1 MGHDVDGTT
10 KLSRGSLSVALCAL
24 CAVCSSTEPPG
35 TIPILVSDSHSPQL
49 SSTCGVVKMT
59 PSKVSVRNKRIKVC
73 VRLRPFTRTEKLKA
87 GGKAAWTWH
96 ENTIY
101 QQIFPA
107 QIPSRV
113 LSSDGEEKKTRS
125 GGGSTVSSKSSAL
138 RDSISTLPSSY
149 SFDYLYPPATQTQMV
164 YDETVK
170 DVVMAATEGYHSS
183 VFLYGQTGTGKT
195 YTMQGGRGDPGIIQ
209 LSVQDIFDHIARH
222 PRMEFLLRFSYL
234 EIYNERIHDLL
245 AAGAKSD
252 IKIYDVHNRGT
263 TGNEHARDGFVTKDV
278 VIKGLREEIVL
289 STEHVLSLVEVG
301 NLHRHMA
308 LTESNDQ
315 SSRSHVVF
323 RMVIESQMK
332 RNSRDR
338 GEVAPVRSATL
349 NIIDLAGSES
359 VRLAN
364 TTGQSLEEGRFI
376 NRSLLTLG
384 HIIWKLSRDRHR
396 TGSGNVTAS
405 STPHLPYRNSKLTR
419 ILQPSLGG
427 QAQIAIVCTASP
439 SVECLTETHNT
450 LKFASRARR
459 VRNRVVI
466 NESLG
471 ESALLRK
478 YRARIRELEEQLHH
492 LQIRRRPRESTQMSS
507 SNPTTLTER
516 QMEIKFAINN
526 INRVILNSSEAQERP
541 DEEELASVDEDTFP
555 AMTTP
560 PRTLEPPHP
569 LPPSI
574 QTTQRG
580 EHATGQ
586 TQRKPAPKQLAA
598 RQQVE
603 MKSQAPQTQSRAAA
617 RPLLRQT
624 PVHSTSNVS
633 IDQPEPE
640 EEEEGKDEGHAR
652 PRLVHSGS
660 STNTSNKT
668 LIGSGGSASTKTLPL
683 SSSSSRQ
690 LTDNDDDLAET
701 KEEHENKEDE
711 PEREEDVL
719 HDTRTHSE
727 VISEQAPIAPNA
739 MSTAPSSVS
748 TSSTRPSL
756 TSMLKTKY
764 LNELSKMDQR
774 AGRWQHTEE
783 GELLNQKE
791 LLREFVRGLEIA
803 QAEQET
809 RMSKIRELEL
819 ENHRLHQAVVSR
831 DDELAQLKTETT
843 R

>member
-1 MGHDVDGTT
+1 MAP
-10 KLSRGSLSVALCAL
+10 SAA
-24 CAVCSSTEPPG
+24 APG
-35 TIPILVSDSHSPQL
+35 RD
-49 SSTCGVVKMT
+49 
-59 PSKVSVRNKRIKVC
+59 KRIKVC
-73 VRLRPFTRTEKLKA
+73 VRLRPFTRNEKLKA

-113 LSSDGEEKKTRS
+113 VNSDGEEKKRS
-125 GGGSTVSSKSSAL
+125 GGSTASSSSSAL
-138 RDSISTLPSSY
+138 RDSASTLPSSY
-149 SFDYLYPPATQTQMV
+149 TFDYLYPPATQTQKV

-170 DVVMAATEGYHSS
+170 DAIMAATEGYHSS

-209 LSVQDIFDHIARH
+209 LGVQDIFDHIARH
-222 PRMEFLLRFSYL
+222 PSMEFLLRFSYL

-252 IKIYDVHNRGT
+252 IKIYDVHNRGAAAS
-263 TGNEHARDGFVTKDV
+263 GNGRDGFVTKDV

-308 LTESNDQ
+308 MTESNDQ

-323 RMVIESQMK
+323 RMVIESQAK
-332 RNSRDR
+332 RSSRDR

-364 TTGQSLEEGRFI
+364 TTGQALEEGKFI

-396 TGSGNVTAS
+396 KGPGGVRTP

-439 SVECLTETHNT
+439 SVECLAETHNT

-459 VRNRVVI
+459 VRNRVVV
-466 NESLG
+466 NEGLG
-471 ESALLRK
+471 ESALLKK
-478 YRARIRELEEQLHH
+478 YRARIHELEVQLDH
-492 LQIRRRPRESTQMSS
+492 LQLRRRPRGPAPMSTSTKS
-507 SNPTTLTER
+507 TLDER
-516 QMEIKFAINN
+516 QMELKFAINN
-526 INRVILNSSEAQERP
+526 INRVILNSSQAQERP
-541 DEEELASVDEDTFP
+541 DDEELASVDDDTFP
-555 AMTTP
+555 AMATP
-560 PRTLEPPHP
+560 PQPWEAPP
-569 LPPSI
+569 PPPT
-574 QTTQRG
+574 QTTRRG
-580 EHATGQ
+580 ESAAVAQ
-586 TQRKPAPKQLAA
+586 PQRKPTPRQLAA
-598 RQQVE
+598 RQQAE
-603 MKSQAPQTQSRAAA
+603 MESQVPQTQSRAAT
-617 RPLLRQT
+617 RPLLRRE
-624 PVHSTSNVS
+624 PVHSTSSVS
-633 IDQPEPE
+633 IAAPEPV
-640 EEEEGKDEGHAR
+640 EEEEGKDDDHAR

-660 STNTSNKT
+660 SANTSNKT

-683 SSSSSRQ
+683 SASSSRH
-690 LTDNDDDLAET
+690 LTDVDDDLAET
-701 KEEHENKEDE
+701 KEEYDGDEEDE
-711 PEREEDVL
+711 PEHEEDA
-719 HDTRTHSE
+719 HDTPTNPE
-727 VISEQAPIAPNA
+727 GLQGEAPVAP
-739 MSTAPSSVS
+739 TPTPTPPAPPLASS
-748 TSSTRPSL
+748 SSARPSL
-756 TSMLKTKY
+756 TSMLKSKY
-764 LNELSKMDQR
+764 LDELSKMDQR
-774 AGRWQHTEE
+774 VGRWQRTEE
-783 GELLNQKE
+783 DELYKQKE

-809 RMSKIRELEL
+809 RMSKIRELEV
-819 ENHRLHQAVVSR
+819 ENRRLRLAVASR
-831 DDELAQLKTETT
+831 EDELSHLKAETATQT
-843 R
+843 RDPESS

>member
-1 MGHDVDGTT
+1 MAP
-10 KLSRGSLSVALCAL
+10 SGSSAAP
-24 CAVCSSTEPPG
+24 AR
-35 TIPILVSDSHSPQL
+35 D
-49 SSTCGVVKMT
+49 
-59 PSKVSVRNKRIKVC
+59 KRIKVC

-113 LSSDGEEKKTRS
+113 VSSDGEEKKRS
-125 GGGSTVSSKSSAL
+125 GGSTASSSSSAL
-138 RDSISTLPSSY
+138 RDSASTLPSSY
-149 SFDYLYPPATQTQMV
+149 SFDYLYPPATQTQTL
-164 YDETVK
+164 YEETVK
-170 DVVMAATEGYHSS
+170 DAIMAATEGYHSS

-209 LSVQDIFDHIARH
+209 LGVQDIFDHIARH
-222 PRMEFLLRFSYL
+222 PSMEFLLRFSYL

-252 IKIYDVHNRGT
+252 IKIYDVHNRAAA
-263 TGNEHARDGFVTKDV
+263 GNARDGFVTKDV

-308 LTESNDQ
+308 MTDSNDQ

-323 RMVIESQMK
+323 RMVIESQAK

-364 TTGQSLEEGRFI
+364 TTGQALEEGKFI

-396 TGSGNVTAS
+396 KGPSGVRTP

-439 SVECLTETHNT
+439 SVECLAETHNT

-459 VRNRVVI
+459 VRNRVVV
-466 NESLG
+466 NEGLG

-478 YRARIRELEEQLHH
+478 YRARIRELEEQLEH
-492 LQIRRRPRESTQMSS
+492 LQIRRRPRGPAQMSS
-507 SNPTTLTER
+507 SNQSTLDER
-516 QMEIKFAINN
+516 QMELKFAINN
-526 INRVILNSSEAQERP
+526 INRVILNSSQAQERP
-541 DEEELASVDEDTFP
+541 DDEELASIDEDTFP
-555 AMTTP
+555 AMAMP
-560 PRTLEPPHP
+560 PQTWESAQAPPAV
-569 LPPSI
+569 
-574 QTTQRG
+574 QTSRRSDPQV
-580 EHATGQ
+580 
-586 TQRKPAPKQLAA
+586 QRKPTPRQLAA
-598 RQQVE
+598 RQQAE
-603 MKSQAPQTQSRAAA
+603 MEREIPQTQSRAAS
-617 RPLLRQT
+617 RPLLRQE
-624 PVHSTSNVS
+624 PVHSSSTVS
-633 IDQPEPE
+633 ISQPEPE
-640 EEEEGKDEGHAR
+640 EEDDDHAR

-660 STNTSNKT
+660 SVNTSNKT

-683 SSSSSRQ
+683 STSSSRH
-690 LTDNDDDLAET
+690 LTDNDEDLAET
-701 KEEHENKEDE
+701 KEEYDGDEEEE
-711 PEREEDVL
+711 PEHEEDAE
-719 HDTRTHSE
+719 HDTPTHPE
-727 VISEQAPIAPNA
+727 ATFDEAPIAPSP
-739 MSTAPSSVS
+739 MPHVAPAAS
-748 TSSTRPSL
+748 TSSARPSL

-764 LNELSKMDQR
+764 MDELSKMDQR
-774 AGRWQHTEE
+774 AGRWQHTDQS
-783 GELLNQKE
+783 ELYKQKE

-819 ENHRLHQAVVSR
+819 ENRRLRQSVAAR
-831 DDELAQLKTETT
+831 EDELSQLKTETT
-843 R
+843 SQTRDAASS

>member
-1 MGHDVDGTT
+1 M
-10 KLSRGSLSVALCAL
+10 A
-24 CAVCSSTEPPG
+24 SS
-35 TIPILVSDSHSPQL
+35 
-49 SSTCGVVKMT
+49 SSA
-59 PSKVSVRNKRIKVC
+59 PARDKRIKVC

-113 LSSDGEEKKTRS
+113 SNSDGEEKKRS
-125 GGGSTVSSKSSAL
+125 GGSTASSTSSAL
-138 RDSISTLPSSY
+138 RDSSALPSSY
-149 SFDYLYPPATQTQMV
+149 TFDYLYPPATQTQTV
-164 YDETVK
+164 YKETVK
-170 DVVMAATEGYHSS
+170 DAIMAATEGYHSS

-209 LSVQDIFDHIARH
+209 LAVQDIFDHIARH
-222 PRMEFLLRFSYL
+222 PSMEFLLRFSYL

-252 IKIYDVHNRGT
+252 IKIYDVHNRGAAGS
-263 TGNEHARDGFVTKDV
+263 GNARDGFVTKDV

-308 LTESNDQ
+308 MTESNDQ

-323 RMVIESQMK
+323 RMVIESQAK

-364 TTGQSLEEGRFI
+364 TTGQALEEGKFI

-396 TGSGNVTAS
+396 KSATGVRTP

-439 SVECLTETHNT
+439 SVECLAETHNT

-459 VRNRVVI
+459 VRNRVVV
-466 NESLG
+466 NEGLG

-478 YRARIRELEEQLHH
+478 YRSRIRELEEQLEH
-492 LQIRRRPRESTQMSS
+492 LQIRRRPRGTQIGPNMD
-507 SNPTTLTER
+507 ER
-516 QMEIKFAINN
+516 QMELKFAINN
-526 INRVILNSSEAQERP
+526 INRVILNSSQAQERP
-541 DEEELASVDEDTFP
+541 DDEELASVDEDTFP
-555 AMTTP
+555 AMAVAP
-560 PRTLEPPHP
+560 PP
-569 LPPSI
+569 I
-574 QTTQRG
+574 QTGPSTAQ
-580 EHATGQ
+580 A
-586 TQRKPAPKQLAA
+586 QRKPTPRQLAA
-598 RQQVE
+598 RQQAE
-603 MKSQAPQTQSRAAA
+603 MERQAPQTQSRAAT
-617 RPLLRQT
+617 RPLLRRE
-624 PVHSTSNVS
+624 PVHSTSTVS
-633 IDQPEPE
+633 INQPETE
-640 EEEEGKDEGHAR
+640 GEEEGKSDDHAR

-660 STNTSNKT
+660 SVNTSNKT

-683 SSSSSRQ
+683 SASSSRH
-690 LTDNDDDLAET
+690 LTDNDDDMAET
-701 KEEHENKEDE
+701 KEEYDGDAEDE
-711 PEREEDVL
+711 PEHEEDAH
-719 HDTRTHSE
+719 HDTPTRPE
-727 VISEQAPIAPNA
+727 AIYEEAPIAPNP
-739 MSTAPSSVS
+739 MPSAP
-748 TSSTRPSL
+748 TRPSL

-764 LNELSKMDQR
+764 LDELDKMDER
-774 AGRWQHTEE
+774 SGRWQRTEE
-783 GELLNQKE
+783 GELYKQKE

-819 ENHRLHQAVVSR
+819 ENRRLRLAVANR
-831 DDELAQLKTETT
+831 DDELAQLKTEPTQEAKT
-843 R
+843 

>member
-10 KLSRGSLSVALCAL
+10 VPSRGYLIAAARAL
-24 CAVCSSTEPPG
+24 CAVCSSAELPG
-35 TIPILVSDSHSPQL
+35 TIPEALVSDSRPPL
-49 SSTCGVVKMT
+49 ACIGMAASSSAPT
-59 PSKVSVRNKRIKVC
+59 RDKRIKVC

-113 LSSDGEEKKTRS
+113 STSDGEEKKKRS
-125 GGGSTVSSKSSAL
+125 GGSTASSSSSAL
-138 RDSISTLPSSY
+138 RDSSTLPSSY
-149 SFDYLYPPATQTQMV
+149 SFDYLYPPATQTQTV
-164 YDETVK
+164 YNETVK
-170 DVVMAATEGYHSS
+170 DAIMAATEGYHSS

-209 LSVQDIFDHIARH
+209 LGVQDIFDHIARH
-222 PRMEFLLRFSYL
+222 PSMEFLLRFSYL

-252 IKIYDVHNRGT
+252 IKIYDVHNRAAAGS
-263 TGNEHARDGFVTKDV
+263 GNARDGFVTKDV

-308 LTESNDQ
+308 TTESNDQ

-323 RMVIESQMK
+323 RMVIESQAK
-332 RNSRDR
+332 RSSRDR
-338 GEVAPVRSATL
+338 GEVTPVRSATL

-364 TTGQSLEEGRFI
+364 TMGQALEEGKFI

-396 TGSGNVTAS
+396 QSPSGVRTP

-459 VRNRVVI
+459 VRNRVVV
-466 NESLG
+466 NEGLG

-478 YRARIRELEEQLHH
+478 YRARIRELEEQLER
-492 LQIRRRPRESTQMSS
+492 LQVRRRPRASAPM
-507 SNPTTLTER
+507 SNPNQTLDER
-516 QMEIKFAINN
+516 QMELKFAINN
-526 INRVILNSSEAQERP
+526 INRVILNSSQGQERP
-541 DEEELASVDEDTFP
+541 DDEELASIDEDTFP
-555 AMTTP
+555 AMATP
-560 PRTLEPPHP
+560 PQAWETPHP
-569 LPPSI
+569 PAPAV
-574 QTTQRG
+574 QTTRRG
-580 EHATGQ
+580 GPE
-586 TQRKPAPKQLAA
+586 RKPTPRQLAA

-603 MKSQAPQTQSRAAA
+603 REMQAPQTQSRAAS
-617 RPLLRQT
+617 RPLLRRE
-624 PVHSTSNVS
+624 PVHSTSTVS
-633 IDQPEPE
+633 INQPETEE
-640 EEEEGKDEGHAR
+640 EEEEGKDDAR

-660 STNTSNKT
+660 SANTSNKT

-683 SSSSSRQ
+683 STSSSRH
-690 LTDNDDDLAET
+690 LTDNDEDLAET
-701 KEEHENKEDE
+701 KEEYDGDGEDE
-711 PEREEDVL
+711 PEHEEDAE
-719 HDTRTHSE
+719 HDTPPHPE
-727 VISEQAPIAPNA
+727 AINEAPISPNPMPQA
-739 MSTAPSSVS
+739 SP
-748 TSSTRPSL
+748 SSTRPSL
-756 TSMLKTKY
+756 TSMLKNKY
-764 LNELSKMDQR
+764 LDELSKMDQR
-774 AGRWQHTEE
+774 TGRWQRTDE
-783 GELLNQKE
+783 GELYSQKE

-819 ENHRLHQAVVSR
+819 ENRRLRQTVASR
-831 DDELAQLKTETT
+831 DDELSQLKTETT
-843 R
+843 PQTHDTQSS

>member
-10 KLSRGSLSVALCAL
+10 QRRAARNNPE
-24 CAVCSSTEPPG
+24 A
-35 TIPILVSDSHSPQL
+35 LVSDSRSPL
-49 SSTCGVVKMT
+49 ACIGMAASSSAPT
-59 PSKVSVRNKRIKVC
+59 RDKRIKVC

-113 LSSDGEEKKTRS
+113 STSDGEEKKKRS
-125 GGGSTVSSKSSAL
+125 GGSTASSSSSAL
-138 RDSISTLPSSY
+138 RDSSTLPSSY
-149 SFDYLYPPATQTQMV
+149 SFDYLYPPATQTQTV
-164 YDETVK
+164 YNETVK
-170 DVVMAATEGYHSS
+170 DAIMAATEGYHSS

-209 LSVQDIFDHIARH
+209 LGVQDIFDHIARH
-222 PRMEFLLRFSYL
+222 PSMEFLLRFSYL

-252 IKIYDVHNRGT
+252 IKIYDVHNRAAAGS
-263 TGNEHARDGFVTKDV
+263 GNTRDGFVTKDV

-308 LTESNDQ
+308 TTESNDQ

-323 RMVIESQMK
+323 RMVIESQAK
-332 RNSRDR
+332 RSSRDR
-338 GEVAPVRSATL
+338 GEVTPVRSATL

-364 TTGQSLEEGRFI
+364 TTGQALEEGKFI

-384 HIIWKLSRDRHR
+384 HIIWKLSRDRYRQSPSGVR
-396 TGSGNVTAS
+396 TP

-459 VRNRVVI
+459 VRNRVVV
-466 NESLG
+466 NEGLG

-478 YRARIRELEEQLHH
+478 YRARIRELEEQLER
-492 LQIRRRPRESTQMSS
+492 LQVRRRPRALAPM
-507 SNPTTLTER
+507 SNPNQTLDER
-516 QMEIKFAINN
+516 QMELKFAINN
-526 INRVILNSSEAQERP
+526 INRVILNSSQGQERP
-541 DEEELASVDEDTFP
+541 DDEELASIDEDTFP
-555 AMTTP
+555 AMATP
-560 PRTLEPPHP
+560 PQAWETPH
-569 LPPSI
+569 
-574 QTTQRG
+574 
-580 EHATGQ
+580 H
-586 TQRKPAPKQLAA
+586 QLLQS
-598 RQQVE
+598 RLRVE
-603 MKSQAPQTQSRAAA
+603 APQTQSRAAS
-617 RPLLRQT
+617 RPLLRRE
-624 PVHSTSNVS
+624 PVHSTSTVS
-633 IDQPEPE
+633 INQPETEE
-640 EEEEGKDEGHAR
+640 EEEEGKDDAR

-660 STNTSNKT
+660 SANTSNKT

-683 SSSSSRQ
+683 STSSSRH
-690 LTDNDDDLAET
+690 LTDNDEDLAET
-701 KEEHENKEDE
+701 KEEYDGDGEDE
-711 PEREEDVL
+711 PEHEEDAE
-719 HDTRTHSE
+719 HDTPPHQKRSMKRQFLR
-727 VISEQAPIAPNA
+727 IRCLRLRRRAPN
-739 MSTAPSSVS
+739 
-748 TSSTRPSL
+748 
-756 TSMLKTKY
+756 KY
-764 LNELSKMDQR
+764 LDELSKMDQR
-774 AGRWQHTEE
+774 TGRWQRTDE
-783 GELLNQKE
+783 GELYSQKE

-819 ENHRLHQAVVSR
+819 ENRRLRQTVASR
-831 DDELAQLKTETT
+831 DDELSQLKTETT
-843 R
+843 PQTHDTQSS

>member
-1 MGHDVDGTT
+1 MGHNVDGTT
-10 KLSRGSLSVALCAL
+10 VPSPGSLIAAARAL
-24 CAVCSSTEPPG
+24 CAVCSSAEQPG
-35 TIPILVSDSHSPQL
+35 TIPALVSDSRPPPAVLGVGSAMAPSG
-49 SSTCGVVKMT
+49 SSAA
-59 PSKVSVRNKRIKVC
+59 PARDKRIKVC

-113 LSSDGEEKKTRS
+113 ATSDGEEKKRS
-125 GGGSTVSSKSSAL
+125 GGSTASSSSSAL
-138 RDSISTLPSSY
+138 RDSASTLPSSY
-149 SFDYLYPPATQTQMV
+149 SFDYLYPPATQTQTV
-164 YDETVK
+164 YQDTVK
-170 DVVMAATEGYHSS
+170 DAIMAAMEGYHSS

-209 LSVQDIFDHIARH
+209 LGVQDIFDHIARH
-222 PRMEFLLRFSYL
+222 PSMEFLLRFSYL

-252 IKIYDVHNRGT
+252 IKIYDVHNRAAAA
-263 TGNEHARDGFVTKDV
+263 NARDGFVTKDV

-308 LTESNDQ
+308 MTDSNDQ

-323 RMVIESQMK
+323 RMVIESQAK
-332 RNSRDR
+332 RNNRDQ

-364 TTGQSLEEGRFI
+364 TTGQALEEGKFI

-396 TGSGNVTAS
+396 KTPSGVRAP

-439 SVECLTETHNT
+439 SVECLAETHNT

-459 VRNRVVI
+459 VRNRVAV
-466 NESLG
+466 NEGLG

-478 YRARIRELEEQLHH
+478 YRARIRELEEQLEH
-492 LQIRRRPRESTQMSS
+492 LQIRRRPRGPAQTSS
-507 SNPTTLTER
+507 STPSPLDER
-516 QMEIKFAINN
+516 QMELKFAINN
-526 INRVILNSSEAQERP
+526 INRVILNSSQAQERP
-541 DEEELASVDEDTFP
+541 DDEELASIDEDTFP
-555 AMTTP
+555 AMATP
-560 PRTLEPPHP
+560 PQPWEASQAPPP
-569 LPPSI
+569 F
-574 QTTQRG
+574 QTTRRSDPQV
-580 EHATGQ
+580 
-586 TQRKPAPKQLAA
+586 QRKPTPRQLAA
-598 RQQVE
+598 RQQAEVE
-603 MKSQAPQTQSRAAA
+603 REIPQTQSRAAT
-617 RPLLRQT
+617 RPLLRQE
-624 PVHSTSNVS
+624 PVHSSSTVS
-633 IDQPEPE
+633 ISQPEPE
-640 EEEEGKDEGHAR
+640 EEEEGKDDDHAR
-652 PRLVHSGS
+652 PRLVHSGDS
-660 STNTSNKT
+660 ANTSNKT

-683 SSSSSRQ
+683 STSSSRH
-690 LTDNDDDLAET
+690 LTDNDEDLAET
-701 KEEHENKEDE
+701 KEEYDGDEEDE
-711 PEREEDVL
+711 PEHEEDAL
-719 HDTRTHSE
+719 HDTPTHPE
-727 VISEQAPIAPNA
+727 AVFEEAPIAPSP
-739 MSTAPSSVS
+739 MPQT
-748 TSSTRPSL
+748 STRPSL

-764 LNELSKMDQR
+764 LDELAKMDQR
-774 AGRWQHTEE
+774 AGRWQHTDQS
-783 GELLNQKE
+783 ELFKQKE

-819 ENHRLHQAVVSR
+819 ENRRLRQTVSAR
-831 DDELAQLKTETT
+831 EDELSQLKAET
-843 R
+843 RDAPSS

>member
-1 MGHDVDGTT
+1 MGQDVDGTT
-10 KLSRGSLSVALCAL
+10 VPSPDSLIAAARAL
-24 CAVCSSTEPPG
+24 CAVCSSAELPG
-35 TIPILVSDSHSPQL
+35 TIPEALVSDSHSPL
-49 SSTCGVVKMT
+49 ACSGMASSSAPT
-59 PSKVSVRNKRIKVC
+59 RDKRIKVC

-113 LSSDGEEKKTRS
+113 STSDGEEKKRS
-125 GGGSTVSSKSSAL
+125 GGSTASSSSSAL
-138 RDSISTLPSSY
+138 RDSSALPSSY
-149 SFDYLYPPATQTQMV
+149 SFDYLYPPATQTQTV
-164 YDETVK
+164 YNETVK
-170 DVVMAATEGYHSS
+170 DVIMAATEGYHSS

-209 LSVQDIFDHIARH
+209 LGVQDIFDHIARH
-222 PRMEFLLRFSYL
+222 PSMEFLLRFSYL

-252 IKIYDVHNRGT
+252 IKIYDVHNRAAAAI
-263 TGNEHARDGFVTKDV
+263 GNARDGFVTKDV

-308 LTESNDQ
+308 MTESNDQ

-323 RMVIESQMK
+323 RMVIESQAK
-332 RNSRDR
+332 RKSRDR

-364 TTGQSLEEGRFI
+364 TTGQALEEGKFI

-396 TGSGNVTAS
+396 KSPSGVRTP
-405 STPHLPYRNSKLTR
+405 STTHLPYRNSKLTR

-439 SVECLTETHNT
+439 SVECLAETHNT

-459 VRNRVVI
+459 VRNRVVV
-466 NESLG
+466 NEGLG

-478 YRARIRELEEQLHH
+478 YRARIRELEEQLER
-492 LQIRRRPRESTQMSS
+492 LQIRRRPREPSS
-507 SNPTTLTER
+507 SNQTLNER
-516 QMEIKFAINN
+516 QMELKFAINN
-526 INRVILNSSEAQERP
+526 INRVILNSQGQERP
-541 DEEELASVDEDTFP
+541 DDEELASIDDDMFP
-555 AMTTP
+555 AMATP
-560 PRTLEPPHP
+560 PEAWEMPHP
-569 LPPSI
+569 V
-574 QTTQRG
+574 QTTRRR
-580 EHATGQ
+580 EPE
-586 TQRKPAPKQLAA
+586 RKPTPRQLAA
-598 RQQVE
+598 RQAE
-603 MKSQAPQTQSRAAA
+603 MQTSQTQSRTET
-617 RPLLRQT
+617 RPLLRRE
-624 PVHSTSNVS
+624 PVHSSSTVS
-633 IDQPEPE
+633 IQPET
-640 EEEEGKDEGHAR
+640 EEEGKDDDQAR

-660 STNTSNKT
+660 SANTSNKT

-683 SSSSSRQ
+683 STSSSRH
-690 LTDNDDDLAET
+690 LTDNDEDVAET
-701 KEEHENKEDE
+701 KEEYDGDEEDE
-711 PEREEDVL
+711 PEHEEDAQ
-719 HDTRTHSE
+719 HDTPPQPE
-727 VISEQAPIAPNA
+727 AIEAPNP
-739 MSTAPSSVS
+739 T
-748 TSSTRPSL
+748 TRPSL
-756 TSMLKTKY
+756 TSMLKNKY
-764 LNELSKMDQR
+764 LDELTKMDQR
-774 AGRWQHTEE
+774 AGRWQRTDE
-783 GELLNQKE
+783 GDLYSQKE

-819 ENHRLHQAVVSR
+819 ENRRLRQTVASR

-843 R
+843 TPTHGSQSS

>member
-1 MGHDVDGTT
+1 M
-10 KLSRGSLSVALCAL
+10 AP
-24 CAVCSSTEPPG
+24 SSSAPAR
-35 TIPILVSDSHSPQL
+35 D
-49 SSTCGVVKMT
+49 
-59 PSKVSVRNKRIKVC
+59 KRIKVC

-113 LSSDGEEKKTRS
+113 ATSDGEEKKKRS
-125 GGGSTVSSKSSAL
+125 GGSTASSSSSAL
-138 RDSISTLPSSY
+138 RDSASALPSSY
-149 SFDYLYPPATQTQMV
+149 TFDFLYPPATQTQTV
-164 YDETVK
+164 YEETVK
-170 DVVMAATEGYHSS
+170 DAIMAATEGYHSS

-209 LSVQDIFDHIARH
+209 LGVQDIFDHIERH
-222 PRMEFLLRFSYL
+222 ANMEFLLRFSYL

-252 IKIYDVHNRGT
+252 IKIYDVHNRGAAGG
-263 TGNEHARDGFVTKDV
+263 GNARDGFVTKDV

-308 LTESNDQ
+308 MTESNDQ

-323 RMVIESQMK
+323 RMVIESQAK
-332 RNSRDR
+332 RSSRDR

-364 TTGQSLEEGRFI
+364 TTGQALEEGKFI

-396 TGSGNVTAS
+396 KTPSGLRTP

-439 SVECLTETHNT
+439 SVECLAETHNT

-459 VRNRVVI
+459 VRNRVVV
-466 NESLG
+466 NEGLG

-478 YRARIRELEEQLHH
+478 YRGRIRELEEQLEH
-492 LQIRRRPRESTQMSS
+492 LQIRRRPRGPAQASS
-507 SNPTTLTER
+507 SNQSTLDER
-516 QMEIKFAINN
+516 QMELKFAINN
-526 INRVILNSSEAQERP
+526 INRVILNSSQAQERP
-541 DEEELASVDEDTFP
+541 DDEELASVDEDTFP
-555 AMTTP
+555 GTATP
-560 PRTLEPPHP
+560 PHAWEQHQPPP
-569 LPPSI
+569 V
-574 QTTQRG
+574 QTTRRG
-580 EHATGQ
+580 DPAAGQ
-586 TQRKPAPKQLAA
+586 AQRKPTPRQLAA
-598 RQQVE
+598 RQQAE
-603 MKSQAPQTQSRAAA
+603 MELQAPQTQSRAAT
-617 RPLLRQT
+617 RPLLRRE
-624 PVHSTSNVS
+624 PVHSTSTVS
-633 IDQPEPE
+633 INQPENGE
-640 EEEEGKDEGHAR
+640 EEEEGKDDDHAR

-660 STNTSNKT
+660 SANTSNKT

-683 SSSSSRQ
+683 SASSSRH

-701 KEEHENKEDE
+701 KEEYDGDEEDE
-711 PEREEDVL
+711 PEHEEDAE
-719 HDTRTHSE
+719 HNTPTYPE
-727 VISEQAPIAPNA
+727 AIYEEAPIAPNPMPQA
-739 MSTAPSSVS
+739 SPSAAS

-756 TSMLKTKY
+756 TSMLKNKY
-764 LNELSKMDQR
+764 MDELSKMDQR
-774 AGRWQHTEE
+774 AGRWQRTDE
-783 GELLNQKE
+783 GELFKQKE

-819 ENHRLHQAVVSR
+819 ENRRLRQTVASR
-831 DDELAQLKTETT
+831 EDELSELKTDTHDPQSS
-843 R
+843 

>member
-10 KLSRGSLSVALCAL
+10 VPSQGSLSVAVCAL
-24 CAVCSSTEPPG
+24 CAVCSCRLIPG
-35 TIPILVSDSHSPQL
+35 LVSDSHSPQV
-49 SSTCGVVKMT
+49 SSTCGVNMT
-59 PSKVSVRNKRIKVC
+59 PSSVSVRNKRIKVC

-107 QIPSRV
+107 QIPSRRI
-113 LSSDGEEKKTRS
+113 SSDGEEKKRS
-125 GGGSTVSSKSSAL
+125 GGSTASSKSSAL
-138 RDSISTLPSSY
+138 RDSTSTLPSSY
-149 SFDYLYPPATQTQMV
+149 SFDYLYPPATPTQMV

-170 DVVMAATEGYHSS
+170 DAIMAATEGYHSS

-209 LSVQDIFDHIARH
+209 LGVQDIFDHIARH

-252 IKIYDVHNRGT
+252 IKIYDVHSRGAAGSENT
-263 TGNEHARDGFVTKDV
+263 RDGFVTKDV
-278 VIKGLREEIVL
+278 VITGLREEIVL

-323 RMVIESQMK
+323 RMVIESQVK
-332 RNSRDR
+332 RKSRDR

-396 TGSGNVTAS
+396 TGSGNVRTP

-439 SVECLTETHNT
+439 SVECLSETHNT

-459 VRNRVVI
+459 VRNRAVI

-492 LQIRRRPRESTQMSS
+492 LQLRQRPRESAQMSS
-507 SNPTTLTER
+507 SNQTALTER
-516 QMEIKFAINN
+516 QMELKFAIKN
-526 INRVILNSSEAQERP
+526 INKVILNSSEAQERP
-541 DEEELASVDEDTFP
+541 DEEELASVDEDTFS
-555 AMTTP
+555 AMATP
-560 PRTLEPPHP
+560 PRTLEPPHL

-586 TQRKPAPKQLAA
+586 IQQKPTPKQLAA
-598 RQQVE
+598 RQQAK
-603 MKSQAPQTQSRAAA
+603 MGSQAPQTQPRAAS
-617 RPLLRQT
+617 RSLLRQA
-624 PVHSTSNVS
+624 PVHSTSSVS

-701 KEEHENKEDE
+701 KEEHDEDEVDE

-719 HDTRTHSE
+719 HDTRTYPE
-727 VISEQAPIAPNA
+727 AVYEQAPIAPNS
-739 MSTAPSSVS
+739 MSTAPSSAS

-783 GELLNQKE
+783 GELFNQKE

-819 ENHRLHQAVVSR
+819 ENRRLHEVVVSR
-831 DDELAQLKTETT
+831 DDELSQLK
-843 R
+843 